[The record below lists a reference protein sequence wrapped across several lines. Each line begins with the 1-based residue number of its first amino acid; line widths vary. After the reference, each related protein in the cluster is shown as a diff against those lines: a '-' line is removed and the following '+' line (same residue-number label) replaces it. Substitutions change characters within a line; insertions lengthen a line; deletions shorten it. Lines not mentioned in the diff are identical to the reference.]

1 MLQVAILALVTA
13 QRVAELV
20 LARRNTRR
28 LLARGAREY
37 GANHYPLI
45 VGLHTA
51 WLMGL
56 WAIAWPR
63 PVSAAWLTAYLVL
76 QGLRIWV
83 LGSLGARWTTRI
95 IVLPDEPLVRKGP
108 YRFLAHPN
116 YAVVAGEIAVL
127 PMVFGLPVYA
137 AVFTLLN
144 ALVLSLRIGAEN
156 AALARP
162 PTV

>member
-1 MLQVAILALVTA
+1 MLQFAILTLVTA
-13 QRVAELV
+13 QRLGELV

-37 GANHYPLI
+37 GANHYPIII
-45 VGLHTA
+45 VLHAT
-51 WLMGL
+51 WLLGL
-56 WAIAWPR
+56 WALAWR
-63 PVSAAWLTAYLVL
+63 HPVSAGWLAAYAVL

-83 LGSLGARWTTRI
+83 LISLGARWTTRI
-95 IVLPDEPLVRKGP
+95 VVLPGEALVRKGP

-127 PMVFGLPVYA
+127 PMAFGMPVYA
-137 AVFTLLN
+137 VVFTLLN

-156 AALARP
+156 AALGERP
-162 PTV
+162 MV

>member
-1 MLQVAILALVTA
+1 M
-13 QRVAELV
+13 AELV